1 MQKDMELIT
10 EPKQLL
16 KWMAANDVLI
26 DLSAQDV
33 ALLFGYMEEHSY
45 GVAVTAEGTLVRVD
59 LSSDQGKTEKYS
71 VDDLIDQVCE
81 WNYEMILDADMQ
93 RKRVDHAAD
102 FSKAQE
108 NYEAYMLDGW
118 KLDRMFDK
126 TKYARQIDQ
135 IAKKMTEQVIREM
148 TMDPEKAA
156 AVIAGGIKK
165 YGEMRAR

>member
-45 GVAVTAEGTLVRVD
+45 GVAVTAEDTLVRVD
-59 LSSDQGKTEKYS
+59 LSSDPVKAEAYS

-81 WNYEMILDADMQ
+81 WNYEMILDADMR
-93 RKRVDHAAD
+93 RKNPKNAAE
-102 FSKAQE
+102 FMEEQSR
-108 NYEAYMLDGW
+108 YEAYMLDER
-118 KLDRMFDK
+118 KLDRMFDQ
-126 TKYARQIDQ
+126 TKYAAEIEKTAHRL
-135 IAKKMTEQVIREM
+135 AEKVLAEM
-148 TMDPEKAA
+148 THDPQKAA